1 MADYSKTLEETL
13 AEQGVVGSYIW
24 KPNRFF
30 AKSGDSYISADVVSD
45 GSAESVAVAVSEA
58 GNEQISEIK
67 ALAAEQKALIV
78 QNKRDYS
85 DVKKSLLQTYQRM
98 YNYFTNQK
106 LYALAT
112 IMATAIVNLNQM

>member
-1 MADYSKTLEETL
+1 MAELTKTLEEEL
-13 AEQGVVGSYIW
+13 AEQGIIGSYIW

-30 AKSGDSYISADVVSD
+30 AKNGNTYISADIVSD
-45 GSAESVAVAVSEA
+45 GSAEDVANAVAEA
-58 GNEQISEIK
+58 GNEQILNIRE
-67 ALAAEQKALIV
+67 LANEQKALIAM
-78 QNKRDYS
+78 NEKDYS
-85 DVKKSLLQTYQRM
+85 AVRASLLQTYRRM